1 NAAWNAGAS
10 HPWLEE
16 IMPKISAAVDP
27 NDLVR
32 LESELGQWLFDN
44 ALTYIGLYSVGAVW
58 PVGPKI
64 EEWKA
69 DVKFTDLRNING
81 YEYIKPR

>member
-1 NAAWNAGAS
+1 MTKSPRLGIVKEPLA
-10 HPWLEE
+10 
-16 IMPKISAAVDP
+16 
-27 NDLVR
+27 

-58 PVGPKI
+58 PVGPNI

-69 DVKFTDLRNING
+69 DIKFTDLRNING

>member
-1 NAAWNAGAS
+1 M
-10 HPWLEE
+10 EE

-27 NDLVR
+27 ADLVR

-44 ALTYIGLYSVGAVW
+44 VLTYIGLYSVGAVW
-58 PVGPKI
+58 PVGPNI

-69 DVKFTDLRNING
+69 NVKFTDLRNING